1 MKLTGIPR
9 ATHLPRMAR
18 IKQQFAGPMLQDIL
32 AAVRQTLGSLALP
45 VKPGQTVALAVGS
58 RGIVNIDVIAK
69 AAVDHVKALGAK
81 PFIFPAMGSHG
92 GGTAEGQR
100 SVLEHYGI
108 TEATMGCPVRATMEV
123 VQLGEAL
130 GLPVWLDRYASEADW
145 IGIINRVK
153 PHTDFVGGHR
163 VGALQDDDD
172 RRREASRRRPGTPG
186 GRAAPLRA
194 DGAGLRARGAAEG
207 PHRVRARHRGER
219 IRRDGGG
226 PGVPAGGRGGGE
238 RELLRRAKSWM
249 ARLPFEQIDVLIV
262 DEMGKDI
269 SGSGM
274 DSNIIGR
281 HGTFFEPPYTS
292 PKVTFI
298 VVSDLTAH
306 TYGNAIGLG
315 SADFVTRRL
324 ADKIDWE
331 ATYVNGLTA
340 CSPAGCKMPA
350 TLDSAQEAIAIALSC
365 LGLDRV
371 EDARVVRIKNTLQIA
386 EVDVSG
392 VPPARGREAR
402 RPLAGGRRGPARLRR
417 GRLPPAVLSRV
428 RPRRLASRDRSTAA
442 RPTPRP
448 DIVSGRWGPPG
459 SSP

>member
-1 MKLTGIPR
+1 MRLTGIPR
-9 ATHLPRMAR
+9 AAHIPRMAR
-18 IKQQFAGPMLQDIL
+18 VKQQFTGPMLQDIP

-45 VKPGQTVALAVGS
+45 IRAGQSVALAVGS

-69 AAVDHVKALGAK
+69 AAADHVKALGAK

-100 SVLEHYGI
+100 SVLEHYGV
-108 TEATMGCPVRATMEV
+108 TEATMGCPVRATMDV

-145 IGIINRVK
+145 IGVINRVK
-153 PHTDFVGGHR
+153 PHTDFVGEIESGLFKMMTIGVGKHR
-163 VGALQDDDD
+163 GAVQ
-172 RRREASRRRPGTPG
+172 AH
-186 GRAAPLRA
+186 RAA
-194 DGAGLRARGAAEG
+194 
-207 PHRVRARHRGER
+207 VRHRYEPMVVAFGREVLRKARIAFGLGIVENGYDETAVVQAFLPPDLEAGER
-219 IRRDGGG
+219 
-226 PGVPAGGRGGGE
+226 A
-238 RELLRRAKSWM
+238 LLRRAKSWM
-249 ARLPFEQIDVLIV
+249 ARLPFDQIDLLIV

-298 VVSDLTAH
+298 VVADLTAH

-350 TLDSAQEAIAIALSC
+350 TLDSVQEAIAIALSC

-386 EVDVSG
+386 EVDVSESLLPEVAKRDDLTRVG
-392 VPPARGREAR
+392 DPAPIAFDTTGYLQ
-402 RPLAGGRRGPARLRR
+402 PF
-417 GRLPPAVLSRV
+417 
-428 RPRRLASRDRSTAA
+428 
-442 RPTPRP
+442 
-448 DIVSGRWGPPG
+448 
-459 SSP
+459 